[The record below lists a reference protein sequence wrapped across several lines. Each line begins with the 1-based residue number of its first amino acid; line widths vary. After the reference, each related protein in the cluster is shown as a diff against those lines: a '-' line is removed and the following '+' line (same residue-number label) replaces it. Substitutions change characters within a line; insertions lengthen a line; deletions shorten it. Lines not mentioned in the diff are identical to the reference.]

1 MEEIRFGPAGYP
13 EDAKGKPERAFE
25 ILKEAGLT
33 AFEYAAV
40 YGLRTSEEKARVLGN
55 LAKSAGIAMSMHAA
69 YYINLAS
76 KSDDIRQR
84 SKMRLEKALRFA
96 PLMGVKRIVF
106 HVGTYGGLIPEE
118 AHKVVRSALQEVW
131 EAAGHLGEGAYLA
144 PEIAGKINA
153 YGSIEEI
160 VKLCAE
166 SDGLIPTIDWA
177 HMYARTQGKCNNKQS
192 YLEILGAFEDALGSL
207 FVSNMHFH
215 ISGIIY
221 TQAGEKAHRP
231 LGEEWG
237 PDILPLIEIIK
248 EVGYKPTFISET
260 PTPLKGAL
268 YAKFLLAELEKH
280 RA

>member
-13 EDAKGKPERAFE
+13 EKAKGKPERAFE

-55 LAKSAGIAMSMHAA
+55 LAKSTGITMSMHAA

-131 EAAGHLGEGAYLA
+131 EKAGHLGEGAYLA

-153 YGSIEEI
+153 YGSVEEI
-160 VKLCAE
+160 AKLCAE

-192 YLEILGAFEDALGSL
+192 YLEILGVFEDALGSL

-215 ISGIIY
+215 ISGIIF

-237 PDILPLIEIIK
+237 PDILPLIEMTK

-280 RA
+280 RT

>member
-13 EDAKGKPERAFE
+13 EEAKGESKRTFE

-40 YGLRTSEEKARVLGN
+40 YGLRASEEKARVLGS
-55 LAKSAGIAMSMHAA
+55 LARSTGIAMSMHAA

-84 SKMRLEKALRFA
+84 SRKRLEKALRFA

-106 HVGTYGGLIPEE
+106 HVGTYGGFSPED

-131 EAAGHLGEGAYLA
+131 EKAGHLGEGAYLA

-153 YGSIEEI
+153 YGSVEEI
-160 VKLCAE
+160 TKLCAE
-166 SDGLIPTIDWA
+166 TDGLIPTIDWA
-177 HMYARTQGKCNNKQS
+177 HMYARTQGKCNDKQS
-192 YLEILGAFEDALGSL
+192 YLETIGAFEDALGSQ
-207 FVSNMHFH
+207 FVHNMHFH
-215 ISGIIY
+215 ISGIIF

-237 PDILPLIEIIK
+237 PDILPLIEITK

-260 PTPLKGAL
+260 PIPLKGAL
-268 YAKFLLAELEKH
+268 YAKFLLEELEKH
-280 RA
+280 KA